1 MNNYHL
7 IDYRQNG
14 QSKKRLTKKVLNE
27 IEKRQL
33 FALRMNNY
41 QNIED
46 AKQQIFK
53 IIDDDGLSS
62 DEQKTRLETALKL
75 IGYITPQ
82 KKAIET
88 TIITKSIEEIIKE
101 STEPANFT
109 VIDENDRDS
118 KESANNE

>member
-1 MNNYHL
+1 
-7 IDYRQNG
+7 
-14 QSKKRLTKKVLNE
+14 
-27 IEKRQL
+27 
-33 FALRMNNY
+33 MNNY